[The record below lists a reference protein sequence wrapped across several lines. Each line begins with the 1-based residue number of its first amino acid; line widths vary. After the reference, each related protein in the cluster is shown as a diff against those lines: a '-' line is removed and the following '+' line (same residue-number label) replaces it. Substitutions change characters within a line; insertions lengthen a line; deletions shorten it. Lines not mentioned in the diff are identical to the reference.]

1 MRRDERLTSVLPR
14 SRHLRLTVIAP
25 RYHGEIIGGA
35 DVYLRNLVAGL
46 ARRGVE
52 VNVLTTRDV
61 AVRFE
66 DANTLL
72 WSNSLPK
79 GRFVE
84 DGGAVSRFSTYNLPF
99 RARRRF
105 SRAVERASYTRR
117 GDGSVEVGKSY
128 LGQGFHSL
136 EQWGSAFPFRWTTAR
151 STVEL
156 RCPGTVAVSFEVVA
170 FQPARVRVEVDEKD
184 RSEFLLEA
192 NEWKTIEVRFSE
204 RPAASVSIEVA
215 PPFHPEGDDRELG
228 VAVRSIRFTTV
239 RGEHHEVSL
248 ERDFETAQA
257 DLPTSKL
264 APTLDLNGQR
274 WGIWLSLQD
283 ALLKGPV
290 SPGLAWAAL
299 SYALRSDVILATH
312 VPFLGLGYG
321 WMAGLLARKPV
332 LMMPFFHLRDPFHYR
347 PWLRRLLKAADRV
360 LCLNTA
366 MKSFVEARWGGRAHF
381 LGGGIDPEE
390 FDSPSISG
398 HRFRKRYG
406 LPETPMIL
414 MVSRKVRSKGYGTV
428 CEAVKLI
435 RGRGLE
441 CQFVLIGPDEDGL
454 PLDEGVVRY
463 LGPVPRSDLLDA
475 FDACDVFVL
484 PSSRE
489 SFGLVF
495 LEAWMRRK
503 PVVGHERA
511 DAVRELIDV
520 GRDGEVVSNANELSS
535 VLERLLRD
543 KELRERLGE
552 QGYNKVRSR
561 FTWDHVVQR
570 GLDILEEVCSER
582 DR

>member
-1 MRRDERLTSVLPR
+1 M
-14 SRHLRLTVIAP
+14 
-25 RYHGEIIGGA
+25 
-35 DVYLRNLVAGL
+35 
-46 ARRGVE
+46 
-52 VNVLTTRDV
+52 
-61 AVRFE
+61 
-66 DANTLL
+66 
-72 WSNSLPK
+72 
-79 GRFVE
+79 
-84 DGGAVSRFSTYNLPF
+84 
-99 RARRRF
+99 
-105 SRAVERASYTRR
+105 
-117 GDGSVEVGKSY
+117 
-128 LGQGFHSL
+128 
-136 EQWGSAFPFRWTTAR
+136 
-151 STVEL
+151 
-156 RCPGTVAVSFEVVA
+156 
-170 FQPARVRVEVDEKD
+170 
-184 RSEFLLEA
+184 
-192 NEWKTIEVRFSE
+192 
-204 RPAASVSIEVA
+204 
-215 PPFHPEGDDRELG
+215 
-228 VAVRSIRFTTV
+228 
-239 RGEHHEVSL
+239 
-248 ERDFETAQA
+248 
-257 DLPTSKL
+257 
-264 APTLDLNGQR
+264 
-274 WGIWLSLQD
+274 
-283 ALLKGPV
+283 
-290 SPGLAWAAL
+290 
-299 SYALRSDVILATH
+299 
-312 VPFLGLGYG
+312 
-321 WMAGLLARKPV
+321 GLLARKPV

-347 PWLRRLLKAADRV
+347 PWLRGLLKAADRV

-454 PLDEGVVRY
+454 PLDEGAVRY

-484 PSSRE
+484 PSSYE

-511 DAVRELIDV
+511 DSVRELIDV